1 MFQELFD
8 KYLINAERAEAY
20 GFKVKN
26 GVYHYQEEIL
36 EGEFLLTVAFTD
48 GQLQFQ
54 VWDQEMDDEYIQ
66 VQMEQMQGEFVG
78 QVREAC
84 QQVLLDIRAACF
96 DAQGYLSDQ
105 TQRMLNYVAERYGD
119 HVEYLWERSPDTGAI
134 RHPENKKWYGV
145 FMTIDYGK
153 LDAKRTGAVE
163 VLNLKQESVPSLLA
177 ETGIYPAFHMNKKY
191 WVSLVLDNSLA
202 DDTIKTMIDESWK
215 LTKK

>member
-8 KYLINAERAEAY
+8 KYLINADRAEAY

-54 VWDQEMDDEYIQ
+54 VWDQEMGDEYIQ
-66 VQMEQMQGEFVG
+66 MQMEQMQGEFVG

-119 HVEYLWERSPDTGAI
+119 HVEYLWERSPDAGAI

-163 VLNLKQESVPSLLA
+163 VLNLKQENVPSLLA